1 MTPNL
6 ILLTG
11 RLRELPKD
19 TRDLELFE
27 SRQFIIRGLIEMR
40 KAGLFRMV
48 YCDADKL
55 AIVLPSAEDLDGNVR
70 QKISWTDALL
80 MVEKFKGDGLAS
92 PLLSSSREVEGVRH
106 SRRHSQTKPNP
117 TLSRLPPRSEAP
129 RLTEAK
135 AK

>member
-1 MTPNL
+1 LTPNL

-27 SRQFIIRGLIEMR
+27 SRQFVIRGLIEMR

-55 AIVLPSAEDLDGNVR
+55 AIVLPSAEDLDGKVR

-80 MVEKFKGDGLAS
+80 MVEKFRGLDVLAS
-92 PLLSSSREVEGVRH
+92 PLSSAPCEVESV
-106 SRRHSQTKPNP
+106 RHSQTKLRS
-117 TLSRLPPRSEAP
+117 TLSRLPPRSEARRP
-129 RLTEAK
+129 TEAK